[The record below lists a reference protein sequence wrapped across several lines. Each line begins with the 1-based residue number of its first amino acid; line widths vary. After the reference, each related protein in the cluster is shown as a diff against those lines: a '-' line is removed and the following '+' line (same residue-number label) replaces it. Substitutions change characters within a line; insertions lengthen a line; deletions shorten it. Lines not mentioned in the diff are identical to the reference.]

1 MKLLLREEGCWI
13 AAGALLGLCCAVVT
27 GNALRSRFYGA
38 HSTSLPVLFSALL
51 LLLGPAL
58 IAIAVPA
65 GRAAFQDPS
74 QTLRR
79 E

>member
-1 MKLLLREEGCWI
+1 
-13 AAGALLGLCCAVVT
+13 
-27 GNALRSRFYGA
+27 LRSRFYGSD
-38 HSTSLPVLFSALL
+38 STLLPVLLTSTLFLV
-51 LLLGPAL
+51 GPAL

-65 GRAAFQDPS
+65 GRAARQDPA